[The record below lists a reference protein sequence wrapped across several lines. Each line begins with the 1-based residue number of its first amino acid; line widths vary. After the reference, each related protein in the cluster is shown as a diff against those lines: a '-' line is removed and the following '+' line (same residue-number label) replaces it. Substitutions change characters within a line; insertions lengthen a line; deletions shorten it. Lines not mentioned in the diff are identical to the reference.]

1 MDYKVPKPLLYLLS
15 VAFFLA
21 FGAVHAQSAAMPTP
35 LPAFANAE
43 RALQLALNARADAI
57 APSDYTQAQQAMAEA
72 NRLLSKRRRSD
83 ADRMAFKAQR
93 LAELALANTRYLQLK
108 DEVDRKTTAN
118 AALRRELLM
127 GRERVQP

>member
-15 VAFFLA
+15 VAFFMA
-21 FGAVHAQSAAMPTP
+21 FGAVHAQSNAASQPT
-35 LPAFANAE
+35 PAFADAE
-43 RALQLALNARADAI
+43 RALQMALSARADSI
-57 APSDYTQAQQAMAEA
+57 AATDFAQAQQALLEA
-72 NRLLSKRRRSD
+72 KQLQAKRRRNE
-83 ADRMAFKAQR
+83 AERMALKAQR
-93 LAELALANTRYLQLK
+93 LAELALANTRYVQLK